1 MNYYLMPL
9 ETHPDYG
16 YGMMGSIYKGAADDI
31 TKTEQYRKDWY
42 SSLPVNYLRRH
53 SIELFL
59 KSGIILFHKKFM
71 INFKNDSCDSE
82 PKVKLSNG
90 KWELLRK
97 IHNIGELYYRMSE
110 LLSSQMEFLENKTRT
125 IWRFNDDFEKWINII
140 NGYDSGSDY
149 FRYPIT
155 RDQEKDRRKSIF
167 QENTME
173 GIQTEIASGKKIMA
187 LVVENSQGEVTS
199 LYNHD
204 TSKMDAIYIAL
215 ENASD
220 ELDGFHTA
228 VRFEL
233 FNGF

>member
-31 TKTEQYRKDWY
+31 TKAEQYRKNWY
-42 SSLPVNYLRRH
+42 SALPVSYLRRH
-53 SIELFL
+53 CIELFL
-59 KSGIILFHKKFM
+59 KSGIILFHRKFK
-71 INFKNDSCDSE
+71 INFENESCDSE
-82 PKVKLSNG
+82 PKVKLPNG
-90 KWELLRK
+90 KWEMLRK
-97 IHNIGELYYRMSE
+97 IHNIGDLYHRMNELVN
-110 LLSSQMEFLENKTRT
+110 SQMEFLKKNTRT
-125 IWRFNDDFEKWINII
+125 KWKFDDDFKKWINTI

-155 RDQEKDRRKSIF
+155 RDEIKDKRKSIF
-167 QENTME
+167 KKNTME
-173 GIQTEIASGKKIMA
+173 GIKSEVASGKKIMA

-204 TSKMDAIYIAL
+204 SSKTDAVYFAL
-215 ENASD
+215 ENASN

-228 VRFEL
+228 VRVEL